1 MGFDQTIFEE
11 NEIRLKGIR
20 GNEIRPKGI
29 RGNEFNVNEI
39 RGMVTYVSVK
49 ELSSLTV
56 MQSLIECI
64 EQRFTQCML
73 QISLNAL
80 PFKHVLVLTLK
91 CEL

>member
-1 MGFDQTIFEE
+1 MIRPNGIRG

-49 ELSSLTV
+49 ELSSVSLETV
-56 MQSLIECI
+56 IESHIECI

-73 QISLNAL
+73 QITTM
-80 PFKHVLVLTLK
+80 V
-91 CEL
+91 